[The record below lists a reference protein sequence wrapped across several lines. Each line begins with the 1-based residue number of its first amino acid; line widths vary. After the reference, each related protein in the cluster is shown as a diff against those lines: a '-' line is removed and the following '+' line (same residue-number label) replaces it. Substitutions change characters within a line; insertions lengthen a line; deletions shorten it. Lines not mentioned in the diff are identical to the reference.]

1 MEFKVLS
8 VLKKYMSEEEFKAF
22 EKAAEFEDAISN
34 DISKYIKS
42 NTPKVEDLEV
52 KAQEEVIKSLGL
64 ENVTNIDDLK
74 KHIEVV
80 NDTTTD
86 KDKEILKWKKD
97 YEDISS
103 KYETLTTEQKE
114 TKQLELI
121 KGLGVT
127 DEKQINFLKWDF
139 NNQVNDE
146 KDFATVVEEYRK
158 ANDITTDTK
167 FIKDEFGQGNSKDL
181 DIGAAWKAQR
191 SLTRK

>member
-64 ENVTNIDDLK
+64 ENVTNVDELK

-80 NDTTTD
+80 SDTTTD

-97 YEDISS
+97 YEDVNA

-114 TKQLELI
+114 LKQLELI

-139 NNQVNDE
+139 NNQVTDE

-167 FIKDEFGQGNSKDL
+167 FIKD
-181 DIGAAWKAQR
+181 
-191 SLTRK
+191 